1 MTVLK
6 GVRLYGEGDPVDVLV
21 RDGQIAEIGEGLG
34 GDADERI
41 DCAGRILLPGF
52 VDLHTHLREPGR
64 EYAEDIETGSAAA
77 ALGGYTAVFAM
88 ANTEPVADS
97 VVVTDHVWHR
107 GQQVGLVDVH
117 PVGAVTVGLGGKQLT
132 EMGLMAAG
140 AGEVRMF
147 SDVGSEIL
155 LDAVRAAYPEAL
167 VAGFGPDIAVLK
179 GVGHPRQ
186 LTDGWALTKAQGW
199 QGVGHTRMATE
210 SAVTP
215 AGCHPYAV
223 GPAQCMVHNGSFANH
238 ATIRREL
245 RAAGVP
251 FDSENDTEVGAR
263 FIAKLL
269 SEGRDVEG
277 ALKELCAVFDGF
289 YTLLVSNRDSFAVVR
304 DAIAC
309 KPAVIAETDDWV
321 AMGSEYRALAGLPGV
336 EKAKIWEPE
345 PEVVYAWSR

>member
-1 MTVLK
+1 MCGIVGLHLRTPELYPQLGELLTGMLCEMGDRGSDSA
-6 GVRLYGEGDPVDVLV
+6 GVAVYGDPTWSPPGQGCVSVADLGAGLIDDVALV
-21 RDGQIAEIGEGLG
+21 
-34 GDADERI
+34 
-41 DCAGRILLPGF
+41 
-52 VDLHTHLREPGR
+52 T
-64 EYAEDIETGSAAA
+64 SAVGT
-77 ALGGYTAVFAM
+77 ALG
-88 ANTEPVADS
+88 
-97 VVVTDHVWHR
+97 
-107 GQQVGLVDVH
+107 
-117 PVGAVTVGLGGKQLT
+117 
-132 EMGLMAAG
+132 
-140 AGEVRMF
+140 
-147 SDVGSEIL
+147 SDVGGVAVQGSYLLSADVDSETL
-155 LDAVRAAYPEAL
+155 LRAVRSVYPQAL
-167 VAGFGPDIAVLK
+167 IAGFGSDMAVLK

-186 LTDGWALTKAQGW
+186 LTDGWQLEKAQGW

-223 GPAQCMVHNGSFANH
+223 GPEQCMVHNGSFANH

-263 FIAKLL
+263 FIARLL
-269 SEGRDVEG
+269 SEGRDVET
-277 ALKELCAVFDGF
+277 ALKTLCATFDGF

-321 AMGSEYRALAGLPGV
+321 AIGSEYRALAGLPGV
-336 EKAKIWEPE
+336 EKARIWEPE